1 MSGDSVVGALAVLIG
16 IVYSLQTLR
25 LPKALI
31 GNPWAPMYFPLGI
44 GAVMTI
50 LGAALL
56 SSSLRSARR
65 RAPAATRQDG
75 EPQAKPA
82 VDKEFPR
89 LALGT
94 IGLCVLY
101 AAAFTRLGFVVS
113 TLLFLGAMLF
123 LVNGARRWL
132 TNIIVSVAFTYGTW
146 FAFER
151 LLMIHLP

>member
-1 MSGDSVVGALAVLIG
+1 MNGDSVVGAAAALLG
-16 IVYSLQTLR
+16 MVYSLQALR

-50 LGAALL
+50 LGAVLCL
-56 SSSLRSARR
+56 SSLRSARKHKT
-65 RAPAATRQDG
+65 AETRKAS
-75 EPQAKPA
+75 ESQAKPA

-101 AAAFTRLGFVVS
+101 AATFMRLGFVVS

-123 LVNGARRWL
+123 LVNGIRRRL
-132 TNIIVSVAFTYGTW
+132 TNIIVTAAFTYGIW

>member
-1 MSGDSVVGALAVLIG
+1 MNGDSVVGAVAALLG
-16 IVYSLQTLR
+16 IVYSLQALR

-31 GNPWAPMYFPLGI
+31 GNPWAPMYFPLGL
-44 GAVMTI
+44 GAAMTI
-50 LGAALL
+50 LGAVLCL
-56 SSSLRSARR
+56 SSLRSARKHKTDE
-65 RAPAATRQDG
+65 TRKAS
-75 EPQAKPA
+75 ESQAKPA
-82 VDKEFPR
+82 VDKEFAR

-101 AAAFTRLGFVVS
+101 AAAFMRLGFVVS

-123 LVNGARRWL
+123 VVNGIRRWL
-132 TNIIVSVAFTYGTW
+132 TNIIVTVAFTYGTW